1 MKKLLNLL
9 LTLAVVSSAM
19 AATVNRQQ
27 AREAAA
33 KFMQQKGIR
42 LDEASQQGKKAP
54 AAEQPVYVF
63 NAVEG
68 QGFVIVSGDDRTD
81 AILGYTT
88 EGTYDEDNL
97 PENFREWLNQMTAEI
112 EALQQLPDESRASE
126 PSETEPQQV
135 TIHGAIP
142 PLIATTWNQGNSDNS
157 ENTDGVYNIRLPK
170 IGSRYP
176 CTGCVAVCGAQI
188 MYYHKWPQEATKVV
202 PGYNSSLSATSNS
215 LLAKEFEWGKMK
227 TSYTN
232 ADAYSDAAYAVADL
246 MLYAGWA
253 ANMSYGIDGSSSSQ
267 VTLAGNMVE
276 YFGYDPGWRSVNRS
290 DYSVADW
297 DELIY
302 NELANRRPVIYDGA
316 KAANGS
322 GGHAFL
328 CDGYDGE
335 GLYHFNWG
343 WGGGYNGYF
352 KLSATNPYQANS
364 YPGYV
369 FGNSAIIGIQ
379 PDTGV
384 TADDPNANDEWEDP
398 VIEGI
403 VANAY
408 KCTLDGTTVA
418 TYLQNPNDGTYGF
431 GLGIAEVNDDATLN
445 ILDRSYENYKKSSL
459 KSGSYWTNLLTFD
472 LSSYNLP
479 EGKHRLV
486 LVSLRNGEET
496 WRQCQPADLW
506 FEVDV
511 DVNQNVTATQHPV
524 VDIQVNRFE
533 MTSSGIPGQA
543 QNTVVNLTNKG
554 DNISETFYL
563 YYDNIFSG
571 YVYSLKSLKIATGN
585 TKEFVLSTFNSLS
598 EGTHKLQLRRGSTRE
613 LIAEIEVDIKTDLAA
628 KDFSVGGDLKFA
640 GATLPVDV
648 TIENHAGDYTMP
660 LYFFASK
667 TSNKGSC
674 KYIAGAGIPAGG
686 SDDVRFFFTPNSGGT
701 WYLQVS
707 TDANGNNIIGESS
720 VFIEEAPSGN
730 VTFERISSS
739 YTMLPNGRLNYT
751 LTLMNTSSTTYYR
764 NVFVYLYYNPRVG
777 DSWYYH
783 SQATSDPVKVEPG
796 EEVTLHF
803 TFEELTEGT
812 EYGFGPQYWLTYSGN
827 TYASLYQYANS
838 EAFTYKA
845 PAVVVEPGDTSGD
858 GELNVEDV
866 NILLN
871 YLTGKLSE
879 EPANADA
886 NGDEK
891 VDISDI
897 VFLISKIIQ
906 QQAK

>member
-19 AATVNRQQ
+19 AGTVNRQQ
-27 AREAAA
+27 ARETAA

-42 LDEASQQGKKAP
+42 LDDASQQGKKVP
-54 AAEQPVYVF
+54 AGEQPVYVF

-68 QGFVIVSGDDRTD
+68 QGFVVVSGDDRTD

-88 EGTYDEDNL
+88 QGSYDEDNL

-157 ENTDGVYNIRLPK
+157 ENTDGVYNIRLPR

-215 LLAKEFEWGKMK
+215 LPAKEFEWGKMK

-369 FGNSAIIGIQ
+369 FGNSAVIGIQ
-379 PDTGV
+379 PNTGIV
-384 TADDPNANDEWEDP
+384 PVDPNADDEWETEI
-398 VIEGI
+398 IEGT
-403 VANAY
+403 VAKASDVS
-408 KCTLDGTTVA
+408 LDGTTV
-418 TYLQNPNDGTYGF
+418 TMTLSNPNEQTCKFSFGIGKLNDDGTVELVQKKNVNYS
-431 GLGIAEVNDDATLN
+431 EVNPNGFFLNVQFNLATL
-445 ILDRSYENYKKSSL
+445 
-459 KSGSYWTNLLTFD
+459 G
-472 LSSYNLP
+472 LP
-479 EGKHRLV
+479 AGEYRLV
-486 LVSLRNGEET
+486 PVSLLNGESV
-496 WRQCQPADLW
+496 WKRCKPADVF
-506 FEVDV
+506 FEVKVSGD
-511 DVNQNVTATQHPV
+511 DVTAVAHPV

-628 KDFSVGGDLKFA
+628 KNFSVGGDLKFA
-640 GATLPVDV
+640 GTTLPVDV

-686 SDDVRFFFTPNSGGT
+686 SDDVRFYFTPNAAGT
-701 WYLQVS
+701 WNLWVATNETGTDEIGRGTVDIDASPSGTVTLEMVGKGNTTCKPGGVAIFEMTVKNTGS
-707 TDANGNNIIGESS
+707 TTFYRNFKSHLWVPKGGNNYSWSS
-720 VFIEEAPSGN
+720 TNDAYTDNVVIEPGKEAT
-730 VTFERISSS
+730 V
-739 YTMLPNGRLNYT
+739 T
-751 LTLMNTSSTTYYR
+751 LTFTNLEEGIGYCID
-764 NVFVYLYYNPRVG
+764 PRYP
-777 DSWYYH
+777 D
-783 SQATSDPVKVEPG
+783 
-796 EEVTLHF
+796 
-803 TFEELTEGT
+803 
-812 EYGFGPQYWLTYSGN
+812 TYSGN
-827 TYASLYQYANS
+827 NWVAFSKNWWDIELYY
-838 EAFTYKA
+838 TA

-886 NGDEK
+886 NDDKK
-891 VDISDI
+891 VDITDI
-897 VFLISKIIQ
+897 VFLISKIIELQ
-906 QQAK
+906 SQD